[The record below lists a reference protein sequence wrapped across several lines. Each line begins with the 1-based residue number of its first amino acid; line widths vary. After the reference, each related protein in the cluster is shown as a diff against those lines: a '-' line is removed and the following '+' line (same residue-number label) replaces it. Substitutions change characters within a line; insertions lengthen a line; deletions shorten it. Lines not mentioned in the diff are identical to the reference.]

1 MFLNGKKILLG
12 PSTFALYDKSPIS
25 RLIQAG
31 CEVIENPYKRKITKP
46 ELLELLSDNVA
57 GLIAGLETL
66 DEDVFCK
73 SKLKVISRCGS
84 GMSNVDLEAARKLG
98 VKVYN
103 TPDGPTTAV
112 AELTLGVMVCMLRM
126 ISQMDKEMH
135 EGKWSKKVGFQLEG
149 KTVVI
154 VGFGRIG
161 RKVAS
166 LLTPFRVN
174 LLAVD
179 PCLQGSVDGVEI
191 VTLNKALE
199 EADIITIHA
208 SGEQQIIG
216 DDEIN
221 LLKEG
226 VFLMNIAR
234 GNVINESSLIDGLE
248 SGKIAGA
255 WLDTFS
261 VEPYNGPLTKYNNV
275 VLTPHIG
282 SYTYEGRSKMEM
294 DAVNNLLQGLQEIEK
309 I

>member
-1 MFLNGKKILLG
+1 MSLNGIKVLLG
-12 PSTFALYDKSPIS
+12 PSTFALYDKAPID
-25 RLIQAG
+25 RLINAG
-31 CEVIENPYKRKITKP
+31 CEVIDNPYKRKLTKS
-46 ELLELLSDNVA
+46 ELLELLSDNVT
-57 GLIAGLETL
+57 GLIAGLEQIDL
-66 DEDVFCK
+66 EVLEK
-73 SKLKVISRCGS
+73 ANLKVISRCGS
-84 GMSNVDLEAARKLG
+84 GMSNVDLEAAKKLG
-98 VKVYN
+98 VKVHN

-112 AELTLGVMVCMLRM
+112 AELTLGVMVSMLRM
-126 ISQMDKEMH
+126 VSQMDKDMH
-135 EGKWSKKVGFQLEG
+135 DGKWSKKVGFQLEG

-166 LLTPFRVN
+166 LLAPFHVK

-179 PCLQGSVDGVEI
+179 PCLQGNVEGVEI
-191 VTLNKALE
+191 VPLNKALE
-199 EADIITIHA
+199 EADIITVHS

-261 VEPYNGPLTKYNNV
+261 VEPYTGPLTKYNNV

-294 DAVNNLLQGLQEIEK
+294 DAVNNLLQGLQGIEK
-309 I
+309 